1 MKKRKPLWL
10 NILLTAAIIFSSFI
24 PVAGTKTALAAT
36 PYRDVPSSHWAFKHV
51 VKMNSREVVAGYQD
65 GTFKPDNAVTQLEA
79 VLMAVRNM
87 EADSELAR
95 IDANRSLPFTV
106 PDWALTKAKKELLF
120 ALDKGLIVPAEKN
133 FDASS
138 PATRAWM
145 TQLMIRMIGKDG
157 EAKLYENQHSGFTDD
172 TSIPARYRG
181 YINAAV
187 NYEIIAGF
195 NDKTFKPNAVVT
207 RAQSVVMLGKCE
219 KYLNLNSTLSGKII
233 SINSSSL
240 VLAASNGNKTFTISS
255 GAPAFDQNGSMISLS
270 QINPNSEVTI
280 TVKNNQVK
288 MIEIGKQGTA
298 QVTVKL
304 TGKVI
309 KTSPETRIIVI
320 EDEKNQLYTKVVE
333 FNTPITDSQ
342 GKNLDFSALSEN
354 SQIELILNSAG
365 DIVGITLLTEQNSLI
380 DTGIIVEIDKNKQL
394 IIIKNNNNYQAFKY
408 SGLTEVEIEG
418 VRFAAVEDLLPGD
431 EVKIS
436 TENNIITKIK
446 LIKAKQE
453 LTLSGKVVENL
464 YERKLLI
471 IETPD
476 KKIQTFPV
484 SSQVKLNIEGIKSP
498 VLADIIRGD
507 NIEAKIESGEIVSI
521 TVENKGSNA
530 SLSGTVV
537 AVDVAS
543 RTLVLR
549 NSEDKLITYEVSRV
563 ADIKIDGKLASLN
576 DVKKEMKVKI
586 ELLGNK
592 IIYIEN
598 TSLSEGKIMSV
609 NPDRSLISI
618 KENNG
623 TINTYKVLS
632 SADIQVQDISRA
644 RLKDLKAD
652 DYIEFKLN
660 SDEIITEIKVKKTIN
675 YEITSVSSSS
685 LRVTRGDGDYTYIYD
700 DDKPEIIIPGIS
712 YPRFSDFK
720 KGDTIKVTFS
730 GFKVV
735 KIELTAA
742 LAGQVT
748 DIDTYGGTITLSTF
762 EGKTVKMNFNSSS
775 KITDSGKTYYS
786 LRYLNLDD
794 RVKVQ
799 ENADGSINI
808 YLMSKVRTRFAE
820 ITGNNTE
827 LLVKRTSNYTYTR
840 YNLSSS
846 CYVHKGN
853 RLLTYR
859 DLVEDDWIDIYLL
872 DDMVYEIEKI

>member
-1 MKKRKPLWL
+1 MKKRKPAYL
-10 NILLTAAIIFSSFI
+10 NIILILALVLSSFM
-24 PVAGTKTALAAT
+24 PAATTGSASAAT

-51 VKMNSREVVAGYQD
+51 VKINSREVVAGYQD

-106 PDWALTKAKKELLF
+106 PDWALLKAKKELLF
-120 ALDKGLIVPAEKN
+120 AVDKGLIVPAEKN

-157 EAKLYENQHSGFTDD
+157 EAKLYENQHSGFNDD

-195 NDKTFKPNAVVT
+195 ADKTFKPNTVVT

-219 KYLNLNSTLSGKII
+219 KYLNLNSTLTGKVV
-233 SINSSSL
+233 STSNSSL
-240 VLAASNGNKTFTISS
+240 TLASNSINKTFTISS
-255 GAPAFDQNGSMISLS
+255 GVLAFDQNGNVISLS
-270 QINPNSEVTI
+270 QITPNSEVTI

-288 MIEIGKQGTA
+288 MIEIGKQGTT
-298 QVTVKL
+298 QVTAKL

-309 KTSPETRIIVI
+309 KTNLETRIIVI
-320 EDEKNQLYTKVVE
+320 EDEKTLLHTKFVPV
-333 FNTPITDSQ
+333 NTPIADTQ
-342 GKNLDFSALSEN
+342 GKILDFPAISEH
-354 SQIELILNSAG
+354 SQLELTLDSAG
-365 DIVGITLLTEQNSLI
+365 DVIGITVLTAENSLI

-394 IIIKNNNNYQAFKY
+394 IIIKSGSDYQAFKY
-408 SGLTEVEIEG
+408 SSLTEVEIEG
-418 VRFAAVEDLLPGD
+418 MRFAAVEDLLPGD

-436 TENNIITKIK
+436 TENNVITKIK
-446 LIKAKQE
+446 LLKAKQE

-471 IETPD
+471 IETSD

-484 SSQVKLNIEGIKSP
+484 SSQVKLNIDGIKSP

-507 NIEAKIESGEIVSI
+507 NVEAKIESGEIVSI
-521 TVENKGSNA
+521 TIENKGSNA

-537 AVDVAS
+537 AVDLAS
-543 RTLVLR
+543 RTLVLK
-549 NSEDKLITYEVSRV
+549 NSEEKLITYEVSRV
-563 ADIKIDGKLASLN
+563 ADIKIDGKLASLS
-576 DVKKEMKVKI
+576 DVKKEMKIKI

-598 TSLSEGKIMSV
+598 TSLSEGKIVSV

-618 KENNG
+618 KEDNG

-644 RLKDLKAD
+644 KLKDLKAD

-660 SDEIITEIKVKKTIN
+660 SDEIITEIKVKKTIT

-685 LRVTRGDGDYTYIYD
+685 LRVARGDGDYTYIYD

-712 YPRFSDFK
+712 YPRLSDFK

-735 KIELTAA
+735 KIELTPA

-748 DIDTYGGTITLSTF
+748 DIDTYAGTITLSTF
-762 EGKTVKMNFNSSS
+762 EGKTVKATFNNSS

-786 LRYLNLDD
+786 LRYLNLND

-799 ENADGSINI
+799 ENPDGSINI

-820 ITGNNTE
+820 ITGNNSE

-846 CYVHKGN
+846 CYVHQGS

-859 DLVEDDWIDIYLL
+859 DLAEDNWIDIYLL